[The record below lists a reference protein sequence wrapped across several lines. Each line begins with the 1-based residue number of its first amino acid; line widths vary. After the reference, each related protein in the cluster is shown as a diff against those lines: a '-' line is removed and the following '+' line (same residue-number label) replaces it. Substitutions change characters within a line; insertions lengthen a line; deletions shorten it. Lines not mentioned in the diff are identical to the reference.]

1 VKARRG
7 WAARG
12 AALLWGGV
20 AAAAAAASCGQPVR
34 VGGVAA
40 TMIPVGFPSFP
51 DAAGLRLNGNAAVT
65 DNVLRLVGDNRLG
78 PQAGSAFLT
87 QTFPV
92 GAGTRFEIAFVFRIW
107 GAGPLGDGLTFFW
120 HDDARGSAALGGSG
134 NALGYGGI
142 APSLAVE
149 LDILSNPGDPSDNHV
164 AVIRDGIV
172 DQHLASADPGFALAG
187 GDPVHAW
194 LTYDGPSRELQVWLA
209 TVDAQPAAPLLRH
222 AVDLAQVVG
231 ERTFIGLSAAGGGIT
246 ANHDILSLSV
256 RYQP

>member
-1 VKARRG
+1 
-7 WAARG
+7 
-12 AALLWGGV
+12 
-20 AAAAAAASCGQPVR
+20 VR

-40 TMIPVGFPSFP
+40 TAIPVSFPSFP
-51 DAAGLRLNGNAAVT
+51 DATGLVLNGNAAVT
-65 DNVLRLVGDNRLG
+65 GDVLRLVADNRTG
-78 PQAGSAFLT
+78 SQAGSAFLT
-87 QTFPV
+87 QTFSV

-120 HDDARGSAALGGSG
+120 HDDARGAAALGGSG

-164 AVIRDGIV
+164 AVIRDGNV
-172 DQHLASADPGFALAG
+172 EQHLASADPGFALAIG
-187 GDPVHAW
+187 ATVHAW
-194 LTYDGPSRELQVWLA
+194 LTYDGPSRELQVWIA

-231 ERTFIGLSAAGGGIT
+231 QRTLIGFSAAGGGFT
-246 ANHDILSLSV
+246 ANHDILSLAV
-256 RYQP
+256 GYQP